1 MNATG
6 IERAAKPLRTPVRN
20 ETLKSPTAVFRR
32 VAQKRRKK
40 VRAFT
45 LKQRFPVNFKVFFPI
60 KIM

>member
-1 MNATG
+1 M
-6 IERAAKPLRTPVRN
+6 RN

-32 VAQKRRKK
+32 VAQKRRKEA
-40 VRAFT
+40 RAFT

>member
-1 MNATG
+1 M
-6 IERAAKPLRTPVRN
+6 RN

-32 VAQKRRKK
+32 VAKK
-40 VRAFT
+40 KKARAFT